1 MGFIKKK
8 QIYGLDGDLNSL
20 YLASPIF
27 ERDTAFDSTNP
38 SSGGASLDSSVASSV
53 GQVKIHTSDSFV
65 GNNYSFLNELIA
77 GDKIIIKS
85 ANAQFT
91 IYLINSISSEVDS
104 STNEGYFILTIQ
116 HSFGYT
122 GAFAQSALVYHFRKS
137 ISAEI
142 ENTIGNITDNSAL
155 IASEKTA
162 REAATLA
169 EAIARSNADNNLQ
182 SQITAL
188 QNAKYTADV
197 ALSSSSATTVTHSLG
212 TTDVIVQLK
221 NNTGNMVTDSVV
233 NNYQTNSVDIQTTTN
248 ETFRV
253 IIMG

>member
-1 MGFIKKK
+1 MSFVKKK
-8 QIYGLDGDLNSL
+8 QIYGLTGDLNNL
-20 YLASPIF
+20 YFANPVF
-27 ERDTAFDSTNP
+27 KRDTTLSGANP
-38 SSGGASLDSSVASSV
+38 SNGEASLDVSGASVV
-53 GQVKIHTSDSFV
+53 GEAKIHTTDSSI
-65 GNNYSFLNELIA
+65 GNHYSFLNELIA
-77 GDKIIIKS
+77 GDKLIIKS
-85 ANAQFT
+85 GDSFS
-91 IYLINSISSEVDS
+91 IYLINSISSEIDS

-122 GAFAQSALVYHFRKS
+122 GSFSPGELVFYFRKS

-142 ENTIGNITDNSAL
+142 DNTIGNITDNSAL
-155 IASEKTA
+155 IASEKAA

-188 QNAKYTADV
+188 QNAKYTADI

-221 NNTGNMVTDSVV
+221 NNTGNMVNDATV
-233 NNYQTNSVDIQTTTN
+233 NNYQDNSVDIQTTTT